1 LKKTLIAERKE
12 QFIIFSA
19 CCEHVD
25 HPTAIEFAGFE
36 AANGKA
42 RVVSTGA

>member
-25 HPTAIEFAGFE
+25 LLTAIDFAGFE
-36 AANGKA
+36 AAHAKA